1 MIKAIFAIDAFGGMG
16 WQGDLPW
23 PSCKE
28 DFKWF
33 KDNTENTTVIM
44 GRKTWEGKGMPKPL
58 PNRHNIVVSKNPRYK
73 AYRADVWGENWIERM
88 RNLAEVS
95 PKDVWIIGGPA
106 LLQEAKPWIK
116 EHYVTRFK
124 TGYRSDVKLD
134 TRSYFEDL
142 RCRTVR
148 PSQEGNQLT
157 FEIFIP
163 WSNT

>member
-1 MIKAIFAIDAFGGMG
+1 MIKAIFAIDAYGSMG
-16 WQGDLPW
+16 KAGKLPW
-23 PSCKE
+23 PNCKE

-33 KDNTENTTVIM
+33 QSNTKNHIVVM
-44 GRKTWEGKGMPKPL
+44 GRNTWESPDMPKPL
-58 PNRHNIVVSKNPRYK
+58 PDRHNIVVTTKRNYNAGK
-73 AYRADVWGENWIERM
+73 ASVWGDNWLDRLRET
-88 RNLAEVS
+88 AEKS
-95 PKDVWIIGGPA
+95 DKHVWVIGGPS
-106 LLQEAKPWIK
+106 LLEQAKPWIK

-124 TGYRSDVKLD
+124 AGYMSDVKLD

-142 RCRTVR
+142 RCRTVC